1 MKLEPAALST
11 PAAARPNSGPMI
23 RAEDLRKRYGQ
34 RVALDG
40 VSFTVN
46 AGEIVG
52 LLGPNRA
59 GKTTTLSILSGVIA
73 PDSGRA
79 SIASYDLAT
88 APRLA
93 RHSLGLVPQ
102 SLALYPTLTALE
114 NLVFFGRMEGMA
126 SRDALSRARSL
137 LEEVGL
143 GDRADDVV
151 NEFSGGMM
159 RRLNIACGM
168 VHSPAAIMLDEPT
181 VGVDPQS
188 RGRIFAVVEAAAQA
202 GGAILYSTH
211 YMEEAER
218 LCNRI
223 VLIDHGK
230 IVAQGTDRELI
241 ALAGTEPRIEI
252 MTKKAL
258 PPGWSNGIAGVGELP
273 RDVLDGFAAAA
284 TLRALDQ
291 VPDVIRRA
299 GEIGG
304 EVVEFHVHRPN
315 LQDAFLKLTGR
326 GLRDT
331 P

>member
-1 MKLEPAALST
+1 M
-11 PAAARPNSGPMI
+11 NSGPMI
-23 RAEDLRKRYGQ
+23 RAEDLRKCYGD

-52 LLGPNRA
+52 LLGPNGA

-73 PDSGRA
+73 PDGGRA
-79 SIASYDLAT
+79 LIATHDLAVE
-88 APRLA
+88 PRVA
-93 RHSLGLVPQ
+93 RRSLGLVPQ

-114 NLVFFGRMEGMA
+114 NLLFWGRIQGMA
-126 SRDALSRARSL
+126 SSDAMSHARKL

-143 GDRADDVV
+143 DDRANDAV

-168 VHSPAAIMLDEPT
+168 MHFPAAIMLDEPT

-202 GGAILYSTH
+202 GGALLYSTH

-218 LCNRI
+218 LCDRI

-230 IVAQGTDRELI
+230 IVAQGTDRQLI
-241 ALAGTEPRIEI
+241 ALAGSEPRIEI

-258 PPGWSNGIAGVGELP
+258 PPGWANGIAGVGELP
-273 RDVLDGFAAAA
+273 WEVVDGFAAAA
-284 TLRALDQ
+284 TLHTIDQ
-291 VPDVIRRA
+291 VPDVIKRA
-299 GEIGG
+299 GEVGD
-304 EVVEFHVHRPN
+304 EVIEFRVHRPN
-315 LQDAFLKLTGR
+315 LQDAFLKLTGHA
-326 GLRDT
+326 LRDA

>member
-1 MKLEPAALST
+1 
-11 PAAARPNSGPMI
+11 MI
-23 RAEDLRKRYGQ
+23 RAEDLRKRYGD
-34 RVALDG
+34 RTALDG
-40 VSFTVN
+40 VSFSVN

-52 LLGPNRA
+52 LLGPNGA
-59 GKTTTLSILSGVIA
+59 GKTTTLSILSGVID

-79 SIASYDLAT
+79 SIATHSLAT
-88 APRLA
+88 EPRVA
-93 RHSLGLVPQ
+93 RRSLGLVPQ

-114 NLVFFGRMEGMA
+114 NLMFWGRIQGMA
-126 SRDALSRARSL
+126 ARDALRRAREL

-143 GDRADDVV
+143 DDRADDEVE
-151 NEFSGGMM
+151 EFSGGMM

-168 VHSPAAIMLDEPT
+168 IHSPAAIMLDEPT

-188 RGRIFAVVEAAAQA
+188 RGRIFAVVERAAQA

-223 VLIDHGK
+223 VLIDHGN

-252 MTKKAL
+252 STKKKLA
-258 PPGWSNGIAGVGELP
+258 PGWSNGIDGVTELP
-273 RDVLDGFAAAA
+273 WEVLDGFAAAA
-284 TLRALDQ
+284 TLHSLEQ

-299 GEIGG
+299 SETGD
-304 EVVEFHVHRPN
+304 EVIEFHVHRPN
-315 LQDAFLKLTGR
+315 LQDAFLKLTGHA
-326 GLRDT
+326 LRDT
-331 P
+331 Q

>member
-1 MKLEPAALST
+1 
-11 PAAARPNSGPMI
+11 MI
-23 RAEDLRKRYGQ
+23 RAEDLRKRYGD
-34 RVALDG
+34 RTALDG
-40 VSFTVN
+40 VSFSVN

-52 LLGPNRA
+52 LLGPNGA
-59 GKTTTLSILSGVIA
+59 GKTTTLSILSGVID

-79 SIASYDLAT
+79 SIATHSLAT
-88 APRLA
+88 EPRVA
-93 RHSLGLVPQ
+93 RRSLGLVPQ

-114 NLVFFGRMEGMA
+114 NLMFWGRIQGMA
-126 SRDALSRARSL
+126 ARDALKRAREL
-137 LEEVGL
+137 LGEVGL
-143 GDRADDVV
+143 DDRADDEVE
-151 NEFSGGMM
+151 EFSGGMM

-168 VHSPAAIMLDEPT
+168 IHSPAAIMLDEPT

-188 RGRIFAVVEAAAQA
+188 RGRIFAVVERAAQA

-223 VLIDHGK
+223 VLIDHGN

-252 MTKKAL
+252 STKKKL
-258 PPGWSNGIAGVGELP
+258 SPGWSNGIAGVTELP
-273 RDVLDGFAAAA
+273 WEVLDGFAAAA
-284 TLRALDQ
+284 TLHSLEQ

-299 GEIGG
+299 GEAGD
-304 EVVEFHVHRPN
+304 EVIEFHVHRPN
-315 LQDAFLKLTGR
+315 LQDAFLKLTGHA
-326 GLRDT
+326 LRDI

>member
-1 MKLEPAALST
+1 
-11 PAAARPNSGPMI
+11 MI
-23 RAEDLRKRYGQ
+23 RAEDLRKRYPLLSYGH

-40 VSFTVN
+40 VSFAVN

-52 LLGPNRA
+52 LLGPNGA

-79 SIASYDLAT
+79 LIASYDLAT

-114 NLVFFGRMEGMA
+114 NLVFFGRMQGMA
-126 SRDALSRARSL
+126 SHDALSRARTL

-143 GDRADDVV
+143 GDRADGVV

-159 RRLNIACGM
+159 RRLNIACGLM
-168 VHSPAAIMLDEPT
+168 HLPAAIMLDEPT

-223 VLIDHGK
+223 VLLDHGK

-258 PPGWSNGIAGVGELP
+258 PPGWFNGIAGVGELP
-273 RDVLDGFAAAA
+273 WEVLDGFAAAL
-284 TLRALDQ
+284 TLRTLDQ

-299 GEIGG
+299 GEVGN
-304 EVVEFHVHRPN
+304 EVVEFRVHRPN
-315 LQDAFLKLTGR
+315 LQDAFLKLTGHA
-326 GLRDT
+326 LRDT
-331 P
+331 PST

>member
-1 MKLEPAALST
+1 
-11 PAAARPNSGPMI
+11 MI
-23 RAEDLRKRYGQ
+23 CAEDLRKRYGR

-40 VSFTVN
+40 VSLVVN
-46 AGEIVG
+46 GGEIVG
-52 LLGPNRA
+52 LLGPNGA
-59 GKTTTLSILSGVIA
+59 GKTTTISILSGVIA

-79 SIASYDLAT
+79 AIAAYDLAT

-93 RHSLGLVPQ
+93 RRRLGLVPQ

-114 NLVFFGRMEGMA
+114 NLLFFGRMQGMA
-126 SRDALSRARSL
+126 ARDALSHARIL

-143 GDRADDVV
+143 ADRADDVV
-151 NEFSGGMM
+151 REFSGGMM

-168 VHSPAAIMLDEPT
+168 MHFPAALMLDEPT
-181 VGVDPQS
+181 AGVDPQS

-202 GGAILYSTH
+202 GSAILYSTH

-230 IVAQGTDRELI
+230 VVAQGTDRELI

-273 RDVLDGFAAAA
+273 WEVLDGFAAAA
-284 TLRALDQ
+284 TLRTLEQ
-291 VPDVIRRA
+291 VPEVIRRA
-299 GEIGG
+299 GEVGG
-304 EVVEFHVHRPN
+304 EVVEFRVHRPN
-315 LQDAFLKLTGR
+315 LQDAFLKLTGHA
-326 GLRDT
+326 LRDRA
-331 P
+331 

>member
-1 MKLEPAALST
+1 M
-11 PAAARPNSGPMI
+11 NSGPMI
-23 RAEDLRKRYGQ
+23 RAEELRKNYGE
-34 RVALDG
+34 RLALDG

-46 AGEIVG
+46 PGEIVG
-52 LLGPNRA
+52 LLGPNGA

-73 PDSGRA
+73 PDSGHA
-79 SIASYDLAT
+79 LIAGYDLAD
-88 APRLA
+88 APRQS

-114 NLVFFGRMEGMA
+114 NLMFFGRMQGMA
-126 SRDALSRARSL
+126 ARDALKRARGL

-143 GDRADDVV
+143 DDRADDVV
-151 NEFSGGMM
+151 EDFSGGMM

-168 VHSPAAIMLDEPT
+168 MHYPAAILLDEPT

-223 VLIDHGK
+223 ILIDHGK

-252 MTKKAL
+252 TTKK
-258 PPGWSNGIAGVGELP
+258 ELP
-273 RDVLDGFAAAA
+273 RGWSSGIEGVNELPWEVVDGFAAAL
-284 TLRALDQ
+284 TLHTLEQ
-291 VPDVIRRA
+291 VPEVIRRA
-299 GEIGG
+299 GELGD
-304 EVVEFHVHRPN
+304 EVIEFHVHRPN
-315 LQDAFLKLTGR
+315 LQDAFLKLTGHA
-326 GLRDT
+326 LRDSGSKT
-331 P
+331 NYRDLPR

>member
-1 MKLEPAALST
+1 M
-11 PAAARPNSGPMI
+11 NSGPMI
-23 RAEDLRKRYGQ
+23 RAEDLRKRYGD

-52 LLGPNRA
+52 LLGPNGA

-79 SIASYDLAT
+79 SIATHDLAT
-88 APRLA
+88 DPSVA
-93 RHSLGLVPQ
+93 RRSLGLVPQ

-114 NLVFFGRMEGMA
+114 NLLFWGRIQGMA
-126 SRDALSRARSL
+126 SSDALTHARTL
-137 LEEVGL
+137 LDEVGL
-143 GDRADDVV
+143 GDRADDAV

-168 VHSPAAIMLDEPT
+168 MHFPAAIMLDEPT

-258 PPGWSNGIAGVGELP
+258 PRGWSNGIPGVGEMP
-273 RDVLDGFAAAA
+273 WDVVDGFASAL
-284 TLRALDQ
+284 TLHTLDQ
-291 VPDVIRRA
+291 VPDVIKRA
-299 GEIGG
+299 GEVGD
-304 EVVEFHVHRPN
+304 EVIEFHVHRPN
-315 LQDAFLKLTGR
+315 LQDAFLKLTGHA
-326 GLRDT
+326 LRDA

>member
-1 MKLEPAALST
+1 
-11 PAAARPNSGPMI
+11 MI
-23 RAEDLRKRYGQ
+23 RAEDLRKRYGD
-34 RVALDG
+34 RTALDG
-40 VSFTVN
+40 VSFSVN

-52 LLGPNRA
+52 LLGPNGA
-59 GKTTTLSILSGVIA
+59 GKTTTLSILSGVID

-79 SIASYDLAT
+79 SIATHSLAT
-88 APRLA
+88 EPRVA
-93 RHSLGLVPQ
+93 RRSLGLVPQ

-114 NLVFFGRMEGMA
+114 NLMFWGRIQGMA
-126 SRDALSRARSL
+126 ARDALKRAREL

-143 GDRADDVV
+143 DDRADDQVE
-151 NEFSGGMM
+151 EFSGGMM

-168 VHSPAAIMLDEPT
+168 IHSPAAIMLDEPT

-188 RGRIFAVVEAAAQA
+188 RGRIFAVVERAAQA

-252 MTKKAL
+252 STKKKLA
-258 PPGWSNGIAGVGELP
+258 PGWSNGIEGVTELP
-273 RDVLDGFAAAA
+273 WEVLDGFAAAA
-284 TLRALDQ
+284 TLHSLEQ

-299 GEIGG
+299 GEAGD
-304 EVVEFHVHRPN
+304 EVIEFHVHRPN
-315 LQDAFLKLTGR
+315 LQDAFLKLTGHA
-326 GLRDT
+326 LRDT
-331 P
+331 Q

>member
-1 MKLEPAALST
+1 M
-11 PAAARPNSGPMI
+11 NSGPMI
-23 RAEDLRKRYGQ
+23 RADDLRKSYGD

-52 LLGPNRA
+52 LLGPNGA
-59 GKTTTLSILSGVIA
+59 GKTTTLSILSGVIN
-73 PDSGRA
+73 PDSGHA
-79 SIASYDLAT
+79 SIATFDLAA
-88 APRLA
+88 APHQA

-114 NLVFFGRMEGMA
+114 NLVFFGRMQGMHA
-126 SRDALSRARSL
+126 RDALNRARGL

-143 GDRADDVV
+143 SDRIDDIV

-168 VHSPAAIMLDEPT
+168 MHNPAAIMLDEPT

-223 VLIDHGK
+223 ILIDHGK
-230 IVAQGTDRELI
+230 IIAQGTDHELI

-252 MTKKAL
+252 TTKKEL
-258 PPGWSNGIAGVGELP
+258 PRGWSNGIEGVDELP
-273 RDVLDGFAAAA
+273 WEVVDGFAAAL
-284 TLRALDQ
+284 TLSTLEQ

-299 GEIGG
+299 GELGD
-304 EVVEFHVHRPN
+304 EVIEFHVHRPN

-326 GLRDT
+326 ALRDA
-331 P
+331 PSS

>member
-1 MKLEPAALST
+1 M
-11 PAAARPNSGPMI
+11 NSAPMI
-23 RAEDLRKRYGQ
+23 RANDLHKRYGH
-34 RVALDG
+34 RDALDG
-40 VSFTVN
+40 VSFDVSP
-46 AGEIVG
+46 GEVVG
-52 LLGPNRA
+52 LLGPNGA

-79 SIASYDLAT
+79 LIGSFDLAS
-88 APRLA
+88 APRQA
-93 RHSLGLVPQ
+93 RHCLGLVPQ

-114 NLVFFGRMEGMA
+114 NLVFFGRIQGMA
-126 SRDALSRARSL
+126 SRDAFHRAHGL

-143 GDRADDVV
+143 DDRANDVV

-168 VHSPAAIMLDEPT
+168 MHFPAAIMLDEPT

-188 RGRIFAVVEAAAQA
+188 RGRIFAVIERAAQA

-241 ALAGTEPRIEI
+241 ALAGTEARLEI

-258 PPGWSNGIAGVGELP
+258 PRGWSEGIDGVSELP
-273 RDVLDGFAAAA
+273 WEVVDGFAAAA

-291 VPDVIRRA
+291 VPDVLRRA
-299 GEIGG
+299 VEFGD
-304 EVVEFHVHRPN
+304 EVLEFHVHRPN
-315 LQDAFLKLTGR
+315 LQDAFLKLTGHA
-326 GLRDT
+326 LRDT

>member
-1 MKLEPAALST
+1 M
-11 PAAARPNSGPMI
+11 NSGPMI
-23 RAEDLRKRYGQ
+23 RAEDLRKRYGD

-52 LLGPNRA
+52 LLGPNGA

-79 SIASYDLAT
+79 LIATHDLAT
-88 APRLA
+88 DPRVA
-93 RHSLGLVPQ
+93 RRSLGLVPQ

-114 NLVFFGRMEGMA
+114 NLLFWGRIQGMA
-126 SRDALSRARSL
+126 SSDALSHARTL
-137 LEEVGL
+137 LMEVGL
-143 GDRADDVV
+143 GDRANDAVD
-151 NEFSGGMM
+151 EFSGGMM

-168 VHSPAAIMLDEPT
+168 MHFPAAIMLDEPT

-202 GGAILYSTH
+202 GAAILYSTH

-223 VLIDHGK
+223 VLIDHGN
-230 IVAQGTDRELI
+230 IVAQGSDRELI

-273 RDVLDGFAAAA
+273 WEVVDGFAAAA
-284 TLRALDQ
+284 TLHTLDQ
-291 VPDVIRRA
+291 VPDVIKRA
-299 GEIGG
+299 GEVGD
-304 EVVEFHVHRPN
+304 EVIEFHVHRPN
-315 LQDAFLKLTGR
+315 LQDAFLKLTGHA
-326 GLRDT
+326 LRDA

>member
-1 MKLEPAALST
+1 M
-11 PAAARPNSGPMI
+11 NSGPMI
-23 RAEDLRKRYGQ
+23 RAEDLRKRYGD
-34 RVALDG
+34 RTALDG
-40 VSFTVN
+40 VSFSVN

-52 LLGPNRA
+52 LLGPNGA
-59 GKTTTLSILSGVIA
+59 GKTTTLLILSGVID

-79 SIASYDLAT
+79 SIATHSLAT
-88 APRLA
+88 EPRVA
-93 RHSLGLVPQ
+93 RRSLGLVPQ

-114 NLVFFGRMEGMA
+114 NLMFWGRIQGMA
-126 SRDALSRARSL
+126 ARDALKRARQL

-143 GDRADDVV
+143 DDRADDEVE
-151 NEFSGGMM
+151 EFSGGMM

-168 VHSPAAIMLDEPT
+168 IHSPAAIMLDEPT

-188 RGRIFAVVEAAAQA
+188 RGRIFAVVERAAQA

-223 VLIDHGK
+223 VLIDHGN

-252 MTKKAL
+252 STKKKLA
-258 PPGWSNGIAGVGELP
+258 PGWSNGIDGVTELP
-273 RDVLDGFAAAA
+273 WEVLDGFAAAA
-284 TLRALDQ
+284 TLHSLEQ

-299 GEIGG
+299 GEAGD
-304 EVVEFHVHRPN
+304 EVIEFHVHRPN
-315 LQDAFLKLTGR
+315 LQDAFLKLTGHA
-326 GLRDT
+326 LRDT
-331 P
+331 Q

>member
-1 MKLEPAALST
+1 M
-11 PAAARPNSGPMI
+11 NSGPMI
-23 RAEDLRKRYGQ
+23 RAEDLRKRYGD
-34 RVALDG
+34 RTALDG
-40 VSFTVN
+40 VSFSVN

-52 LLGPNRA
+52 LLGPNGA
-59 GKTTTLSILSGVIA
+59 GKTTTLSILSGVID

-79 SIASYDLAT
+79 SIATHSLAT
-88 APRLA
+88 EPRVA
-93 RHSLGLVPQ
+93 RRSLGLVPQ

-114 NLVFFGRMEGMA
+114 NLMFWGRIQGMA
-126 SRDALSRARSL
+126 ARDALKRAREL

-143 GDRADDVV
+143 DDRADDEVE
-151 NEFSGGMM
+151 EFSGGMM

-168 VHSPAAIMLDEPT
+168 IHSPAAIMLDEPT

-188 RGRIFAVVEAAAQA
+188 RGRIFAVVERAAQA

-223 VLIDHGK
+223 VLIDHGN

-252 MTKKAL
+252 STKKKL
-258 PPGWSNGIAGVGELP
+258 SPGWSNGIAGVTELP
-273 RDVLDGFAAAA
+273 WEVLDGFAAAA
-284 TLRALDQ
+284 TLHSLEQ

-299 GEIGG
+299 GEAGD
-304 EVVEFHVHRPN
+304 EVIEFHVHRPN
-315 LQDAFLKLTGR
+315 LQDAFLKLTGHA
-326 GLRDT
+326 LRDT
-331 P
+331 Q

>member
-1 MKLEPAALST
+1 M
-11 PAAARPNSGPMI
+11 NSGPMI
-23 RAEDLRKRYGQ
+23 RAEDLRKRYGD

-52 LLGPNRA
+52 LLGPNGA

-73 PDSGRA
+73 PDSGHA
-79 SIASYDLAT
+79 SISTHDLAT
-88 APRLA
+88 DPRVA
-93 RHSLGLVPQ
+93 RRSLGLVPQ

-114 NLVFFGRMEGMA
+114 NLLFWGRIQGMA
-126 SRDALSRARSL
+126 SSDALSHARTL
-137 LEEVGL
+137 LMEVGL
-143 GDRADDVV
+143 GDRANDPVD
-151 NEFSGGMM
+151 EFSGGMM

-168 VHSPAAIMLDEPT
+168 MHFPAAIMLDEPT

-202 GGAILYSTH
+202 GAAILYSTH

-223 VLIDHGK
+223 VLIDHGN

-273 RDVLDGFAAAA
+273 WEVVDGFAAAA
-284 TLRALDQ
+284 TLHTLDQ
-291 VPDVIRRA
+291 VPDVIKRA
-299 GEIGG
+299 T
-304 EVVEFHVHRPN
+304 EVGDEVIEFHVHRPN
-315 LQDAFLKLTGR
+315 LQDAFLKLTGHA
-326 GLRDT
+326 LRDA